1 MTRAAVYTGTKN
13 LYGGMIAASKSLIAN
28 SNVEEVWLM
37 IEDPEFPVELPDMVH
52 VMDVSERWREWY
64 DPKGPNMLTQFT
76 YMAMIRP
83 MFCYLLPHLDRV
95 LSLDVDTMVRKDI
108 SAIWETDM
116 DGYYWA
122 GCSEPHHDRDGIV
135 SINAGVTLM
144 NLEMLRDGRADI
156 IADCLDNHWL
166 QFVDQDAMTCLCQGR
181 IKVLDKRYNGTKW
194 CGCTDAECWIKHYA
208 GIKNWY
214 REKEAV
220 RWYRT
225 PWDLV
230 LEAHE
235 KLM

>member
-1 MTRAAVYTGTKN
+1 
-13 LYGGMIAASKSLIAN
+13 
-28 SNVEEVWLM
+28 
-37 IEDPEFPVELPDMVH
+37 
-52 VMDVSERWREWY
+52 
-64 DPKGPNMLTQFT
+64 
-76 YMAMIRP
+76 
-83 MFCYLLPHLDRV
+83 
-95 LSLDVDTMVRKDI
+95 
-108 SAIWETDM
+108 M

-122 GCSEPHHDRDGIV
+122 GCSEPHHNRDGIV